1 MSPAPSHAAVPARLG
16 LFGGTFDPPHR
27 GHLALADHCQS
38 ALALDAVWWIPCGQP
53 ALKQHAAASAEQRRA
68 MVELT
73 IADRPAHSLCD
84 LELRRAGTSY
94 TVDTLAEIAADL
106 AGSELWWL
114 MGLDALVDF
123 PRWREPRRIVSLV
136 RLAVVDRPGEESE
149 RVRAGLPEWLAQRVD
164 WVPMPLSEAA
174 SRTIRAESAQGPTS
188 RLELPESVAQYIAK
202 HRLYTAA

>member
-1 MSPAPSHAAVPARLG
+1 MTTPRLG

-27 GHLALADHCQS
+27 GHLALAEHCLR
-38 ALALDAVWWIPCGQP
+38 ALSLDAVWWIPCGQP

-68 MVELT
+68 MVELA
-73 IADRPAHSLCD
+73 IAGRPEFALCD
-84 LELRRAGTSY
+84 VELRRQGTSY
-94 TVDTLAEIAADL
+94 TVDTLAEIADQHDRL
-106 AGSELWWL
+106 HLWWL

-136 RLAVVDRPGEESE
+136 RLAVVDRPGDESDQ
-149 RVRAGLPEWLAQRVD
+149 VRSSLPQWLADRVD
-164 WVPMPLSEAA
+164 WVPMPLVDAA

-188 RLELPESVAQYIAK
+188 RLGLPDSVAEYIAK